1 MLGLGS
7 VPLPLIADEAED
19 DGEFSWFERRARVEL
34 LLLLLFDFRWFR
46 SGELELFT
54 VDVVVLLFEFDVDC

>member
-7 VPLPLIADEAED
+7 VPLPLIADEADD
-19 DGEFSWFERRARVEL
+19 DGEFSWFERRARVE

-54 VDVVVLLFEFDVDC
+54 VDVVVLLFELDDDC

>member
-7 VPLPLIADEAED
+7 VPLPLIADEADD

-54 VDVVVLLFEFDVDC
+54 VDVVVLLFELDVDC

>member
-7 VPLPLIADEAED
+7 VPLPLIADEADD

-34 LLLLLFDFRWFR
+34 LLFDFKWFR

-54 VDVVVLLFEFDVDC
+54 VDVVVLLFEFDVDW